1 MDLLSAKPNVRGV
14 LLKNAFSSLVGVILM
29 AMIPYPQSKSLAQSI
44 PKENSHMAQH
54 ATGPFN
60 VKIVPQTPDSE
71 VERAA
76 NLGRMTIDKQFHG
89 DLEATSKGEMI
100 AAQTDVKGSAGYVAM
115 ERVTGILK
123 GRQGSFVLQH
133 SGTMNRGVPQLS
145 VTVVPDSGTGEL
157 KGIAGSMNIIIA
169 PDGKHSYEFTYTLE

>member
-1 MDLLSAKPNVRGV
+1 
-14 LLKNAFSSLVGVILM
+14 
-29 AMIPYPQSKSLAQSI
+29 
-44 PKENSHMAQH
+44 
-54 ATGPFN
+54 
-60 VKIVPQTPDSE
+60 
-71 VERAA
+71 
-76 NLGRMTIDKQFHG
+76 MTIDKQFHG
-89 DLEATSKGEMI
+89 DLEAVSKGEMI

-115 ERVTGILK
+115 ERVAGTLK

-169 PDGKHSYEFTYTLE
+169 PGGKHSYEFAYTIE